1 MNSRPVHVLVLTAF
15 LCSAAAEAGA
25 QVCTRIDEA
34 QDTLTQSDRTAAV
47 LLFNRQLAM
56 AGEQV
61 VADCPTPFLL
71 AHIKLGNTITVTLS
85 GPRGDRQGTAL
96 GLDDLPAL
104 YNQMVRS
111 LLTGQPMTGLAVV
124 DRTNVTVAQATPAPR
139 VRSDSFTYAR
149 LGYGGIFG
157 DQTYR
162 TPSFGFGYR
171 AELDKVALDVSF
183 LNFQAGPTDYYGSS
197 ASADSSSFLKLSG
210 LYLLNRDANSTPYFG
225 GGLSWGP
232 YERMPPGYVPPAGYR
247 AGSPVDDDDDEPN
260 IVDNPNAPR
269 PPGVVPGAPPMRS
282 SNAAPLPPRSGA
294 IARRDAPPLAE
305 PNVITADP
313 DRGGMLPPPP
323 ERFPQRA
330 VPAAPPKPVKRAA
343 ATPPKQAP
351 LPKPKPAAQVDAPAA
366 SPPQAAPEPS
376 QQTAPAS
383 EETPH

>member
-225 GGLSWGP
+225 GGLSWGRTAINNIQQTEIARP
-232 YERMPPGYVPPAGYR
+232 PTGPNTVYYYNTGGHGSGLQGELTAGYEFGRATTLRMFVQADAILPFYSVVSQTISSRGGVSERTSRYVPSLVMSVGL
-247 AGSPVDDDDDEPN
+247 GW
-260 IVDNPNAPR
+260 
-269 PPGVVPGAPPMRS
+269 
-282 SNAAPLPPRSGA
+282 
-294 IARRDAPPLAE
+294 
-305 PNVITADP
+305 
-313 DRGGMLPPPP
+313 
-323 ERFPQRA
+323 QRN
-330 VPAAPPKPVKRAA
+330 R
-343 ATPPKQAP
+343 
-351 LPKPKPAAQVDAPAA
+351 
-366 SPPQAAPEPS
+366 
-376 QQTAPAS
+376 
-383 EETPH
+383 H